1 MLIVEQNCLRTHGTS
16 WVILRAEISR
26 RRSKMFMQWLRPLE
40 TLGVCTC
47 HMCHTNAVFVP
58 CTGCTCQSISD
69 ISFINNDANCN
80 ANWREVCLGVE
91 PMFGAI
97 CLLSLVDIPCPRWP
111 TFCDRRAM
119 RLSKVQAFKFGSSCR
134 YTIFGAYVLD
144 WCHVDIFGAYVLN
157 WCQMDKFSDG
167 H

>member
-69 ISFINNDANCN
+69 ISFINNNANCN

-97 CLLSLVDIPCPRWP
+97 CLLSLVDIP
-111 TFCDRRAM
+111 M
-119 RLSKVQAFKFGSSCR
+119 SSVAHLLRPPSDEIHSSSIQVWIIMPVHNFWSICLGLVSCG
-134 YTIFGAYVLD
+134 YFWSICLELV
-144 WCHVDIFGAYVLN
+144 
-157 WCQMDKFSDG
+157 SDG
-167 H
+167 